1 MAERKERGLLLKA
14 IDNLIVSRMNPA
26 DYPTA
31 GRVFLSSMQGVRT
44 PITERHFTPDELGAM
59 QELITQR
66 GGLSGA
72 ITYRDYDRMVGTQD
86 IQTGGTGAMSNPL
99 GNVRTTLGQ
108 FRYQYDPDA
117 HRYNI
122 QDTYDFNDNQ
132 NTMDMESK
140 EVSHMADPKY
150 YAARWYA
157 GEMMPP
163 GEGRDVR
170 IGLPPVKPRET
181 TRDTLKRLVA
191 AEAQARVAQRRK

>member
-1 MAERKERGLLLKA
+1 MAERKERGMLLKA

-44 PITERHFTPDELGAM
+44 PITERSFTPEELGAM
-59 QELITQR
+59 QGLITQR

-72 ITYRDYDRMVGTQD
+72 ITYRDYDRMVGNRDIETQAM
-86 IQTGGTGAMSNPL
+86 GAMSNPL

-117 HRYNI
+117 HHYNI

-132 NTMDMESK
+132 NTRDLESK
-140 EVSHMADPKY
+140 DGSYAMDPRY
-150 YAARWYA
+150 HAARWYA

-170 IGLPPVKPRET
+170 IGLPPAQPRET
-181 TRDTLKRLVA
+181 TRDTLRRLVA
-191 AEAQARVAQRRK
+191 EEAQPRSKGRTK